1 MFPVTVVNR
10 FLKRQTPQIPLPPN
24 IDEEYDSRS
33 DSWLLVSKSQSSPRD
48 PQAQTTSSIACQTSS
63 FSETTE
69 HRPRSQVRDDLYDEQ
84 DALPPPSFRPRSK
97 LPKLHYGGLPKPP
110 LHCFTSSRTPLDPPV
125 STPPFKF
132 LRASAKSIPSPSGF
146 HHPTQKLRSTEERE
160 KDDSA
165 KAKDSL
171 RNIFYEIGFASKL
184 YCEIHQS
191 AFIDQHI
198 DRIADSLGTGGLLMY
213 IQVWNHWACWCS
225 CFSHTPADVP
235 LSLVLDYLHASD
247 HLKKKKDSKPSRTR
261 MTTHIKALRWIALKL
276 DLPILQHLQCQT
288 VSDFLKSQ
296 TRIPFERSEASPI
309 PLAVL
314 SAWENRILSADSH
327 PAEILTLGCFLTA
340 TMASP
345 RFRDLLRTKPQS
357 LSLHG
362 FILRGICWRTKT
374 SVSGQPWGVCCLGLS
389 TRPSKEHWI
398 HKFLQVIASGLEIS
412 QAHWG
417 PSWEPDFIL
426 PSWTD
431 TVPFSSPC
439 TYHHGLALIRYYAQC
454 LWLPKPI
461 LSPDQAR
468 DLSTHSMKSTLLAAA
483 GQLNLNVEHRAK
495 QGHHKQSVQLYSRD
509 DVWPSL
515 FLQRD
520 ILTEV
525 STGWRPLTSQARGA
539 KQPLPEPDFDS
550 PPITGEDL
558 RLVQMRTSVLLKSKV
573 DTTTQVDENHV
584 SSPITEVDVLS
595 SSDSESNS
603 SSDDEVP
610 IHSVTKSILVI
621 NNKSHVVHSASQTNP
636 ESSKRACLSVKD
648 LTYEVNCGSSMTGA
662 PISVI
667 TSIPPGARLCQ
678 RKACL
683 LAMDHILS

>member
-1 MFPVTVVNR
+1 M
-10 FLKRQTPQIPLPPN
+10 
-24 IDEEYDSRS
+24 
-33 DSWLLVSKSQSSPRD
+33 
-48 PQAQTTSSIACQTSS
+48 
-63 FSETTE
+63 
-69 HRPRSQVRDDLYDEQ
+69 
-84 DALPPPSFRPRSK
+84 
-97 LPKLHYGGLPKPP
+97 
-110 LHCFTSSRTPLDPPV
+110 
-125 STPPFKF
+125 
-132 LRASAKSIPSPSGF
+132 
-146 HHPTQKLRSTEERE
+146 
-160 KDDSA
+160 
-165 KAKDSL
+165 
-171 RNIFYEIGFASKL
+171 
-184 YCEIHQS
+184 
-191 AFIDQHI
+191 
-198 DRIADSLGTGGLLMY
+198 
-213 IQVWNHWACWCS
+213 
-225 CFSHTPADVP
+225 
-235 LSLVLDYLHASD
+235 
-247 HLKKKKDSKPSRTR
+247 
-261 MTTHIKALRWIALKL
+261 
-276 DLPILQHLQCQT
+276 
-288 VSDFLKSQ
+288 
-296 TRIPFERSEASPI
+296 
-309 PLAVL
+309 
-314 SAWENRILSADSH
+314 
-327 PAEILTLGCFLTA
+327 
-340 TMASP
+340 
-345 RFRDLLRTKPQS
+345 
-357 LSLHG
+357 
-362 FILRGICWRTKT
+362 
-374 SVSGQPWGVCCLGLS
+374 
-389 TRPSKEHWI
+389 
-398 HKFLQVIASGLEIS
+398 IASGLEIS

-550 PPITGEDL
+550 PPITEEDL

-573 DTTTQVDENHV
+573 DTTNQVDEHHV

-603 SSDDEVP
+603 SSDVEMP